1 MYAVLQTP
9 EVTLQLARPL
19 FWQRV
24 DHPISVARC
33 YYHSPVSKIAQMLR
47 DFHLW
52 LPENILEM
60 TDAERRSGKKMED
73 AQPSTVAKALI
84 NLEQVHLV

>member
-1 MYAVLQTP
+1 
-9 EVTLQLARPL
+9 
-19 FWQRV
+19 
-24 DHPISVARC
+24 
-33 YYHSPVSKIAQMLR
+33 MLR

>member
-1 MYAVLQTP
+1 MFGNL
-9 EVTLQLARPL
+9 
-19 FWQRV
+19 
-24 DHPISVARC
+24 D
-33 YYHSPVSKIAQMLR
+33 LR
-47 DFHLW
+47 FTK
-52 LPENILEM
+52 NVLEM